1 MVFDVVLGID
11 LELRTTGA
19 IGVNEDEFADFLD
32 NGRRH
37 AAGQGDES
45 TRDSAVRFRDLL
57 ADDAVWAEPPPTGV
71 DDLLAAIEAESGG
84 GVAAAAGTAHP
95 QAPARARG
103 HRLMLV
109 AAAAVIVVLAGV
121 VGILVRAAGD
131 DAGQDFQVAGTE
143 LAPEASAV
151 ATVEETG
158 SGVAIELDVSGLPP
172 AEPGTYYQ
180 AWVKGPDGL
189 VTVGTFHMRG
199 GDDHVELW
207 SGVPVD
213 RYPTLTVTLQEEGAG
228 QESSGR
234 VVLSGDVR
242 G

>member
-1 MVFDVVLGID
+1 M
-11 LELRTTGA
+11 
-19 IGVNEDEFADFLD
+19 NEDELADFLD
-32 NGRRH
+32 NGRL

-57 ADDAVWAEPPPTGV
+57 ADDAVWAEPRPTGV
-71 DDLLAAIEAESGG
+71 DDLLAGIEAESGG
-84 GVAAAAGTAHP
+84 SVAAAARMDRP

-103 HRLMLV
+103 RRLVLV
-109 AAAAVIVVLAGV
+109 AAAAGIVVLAGV
-121 VGILVRAAGD
+121 VGILVRAAD
-131 DAGQDFQVAGTE
+131 DGAGQNFAVAGTE
-143 LAPEASAV
+143 LAPGASAV
-151 ATVEETG
+151 ATVEEAG

-189 VTVGTFHMRG
+189 VTVGTFHMRS
-199 GDDHVELW
+199 GDDNVELW
-207 SGVPVD
+207 SGVPLD
-213 RYPTLTVTLQEEGAG
+213 RYSTLTVTLQEEGAG

>member
-1 MVFDVVLGID
+1 MVFDVVLRID
-11 LELRTTGA
+11 FELRTTGA

-32 NGRRH
+32 NGRL

-57 ADDAVWAEPPPTGV
+57 ADDAVWAEPRPTGV
-71 DDLLAAIEAESGG
+71 DDLLAGIEAESGG
-84 GVAAAAGTAHP
+84 SVAAAARTARP
-95 QAPARARG
+95 QAPARARS
-103 HRLMLV
+103 RLMLV
-109 AAAAVIVVLAGV
+109 AAAAGIVVLAGV
-121 VGILVRAAGD
+121 VGILVRAADD
-131 DAGQDFQVAGTE
+131 DARQNFAVAATE
-143 LAPEASAV
+143 LAPGASAV
-151 ATVEETG
+151 ATVEEAG
-158 SGVAIELDVSGLPP
+158 SGVAIELDVRGLPP

-199 GDDHVELW
+199 GDDNVELW
-207 SGVPVD
+207 SGVPLD

-228 QESSGR
+228 QQSSGR

>member
-1 MVFDVVLGID
+1 MVFDVVLRSD
-11 LELRTTGA
+11 FELRTTGA

-32 NGRRH
+32 NGSRASGPR
-37 AAGQGDES
+37 DEP
-45 TRDSAVRFRDLL
+45 TRDPATRFRDLL
-57 ADDAVWAEPPPTGV
+57 ADDAVWAEPSPTGV
-71 DDLLAAIEAESGG
+71 DDLLAAIQVESGG
-84 GVAAAAGTAHP
+84 TGPAEVPADRSGVRP
-95 QAPARARG
+95 RG
-103 HRLMLV
+103 RSRRLMLV
-109 AAAAVIVVLAGV
+109 AAAAGIVAVAGV
-121 VGILVRAAGD
+121 VGILVRSAD
-131 DAGQDFQVAGTE
+131 DGAGQDFAVAGTE
-143 LAPEASAV
+143 LAPNASGV

-199 GDDHVELW
+199 GDDHVDLW
-207 SGVPVD
+207 SGVPLD

-234 VVLSGDVR
+234 VVLSGEV
-242 G
+242 GG

>member
-1 MVFDVVLGID
+1 M
-11 LELRTTGA
+11 
-19 IGVNEDEFADFLD
+19 NEDEFADFLD
-32 NGRRH
+32 DGRRH

-45 TRDSAVRFRDLL
+45 TRDTAVRFRNLL
-57 ADDAVWAEPPPTGV
+57 ADDAVWAEPSPTGV
-71 DDLLAAIEAESGG
+71 DDLLAAIEAEAGG
-84 GVAAAAGTAHP
+84 RVAAAARTARP
-95 QAPARARG
+95 PAPSRARG
-103 HRLMLV
+103 RRLILV
-109 AAAAVIVVLAGV
+109 AAAAAIVVLAGV
-121 VGILVRAAGD
+121 VGILVRAADD
-131 DAGQDFQVAGTE
+131 DAGQDFAVAGSE

-199 GDDHVELW
+199 GDDNVELW
-207 SGVPVD
+207 SGVATRPLPDPHGHPARGRRGPGVVGACRPV
-213 RYPTLTVTLQEEGAG
+213 
-228 QESSGR
+228 GR
-234 VVLSGDVR
+234 GRRLVR